1 MKPWKV
7 RKSRVVLERQ
17 WLRVREEHVELPTGQ
32 EIAEFHVLEGPHWVG
47 VLALTGDERVV
58 MVDQYR
64 HGIAATSRELP
75 AGVIEPGESP
85 LAAGHRELL
94 EETGCVAD
102 EWQPLIQ
109 FATEPARHTTVAHFF
124 VARNARFV
132 SEQRLD
138 PGEHMHVACVPL
150 TDVFQQIESGAICHA
165 THVAAI
171 ALARVRGLLV

>member
-32 EIAEFHVLEGPHWVG
+32 EIEEFHVLEGPNWVG
-47 VLALTGDERVV
+47 VLALTDDGRVV
-58 MVDQYR
+58 LVDQYR

-75 AGVIEPGESP
+75 AGVIEPSESP
-85 LAAGHRELL
+85 LAAARRELL
-94 EETGCVAD
+94 EETGCQAD
-102 EWQPLIQ
+102 DWQSLIR
-109 FATEPARHTTVAHFF
+109 FATEPARHTTLAQFF

-132 SEQRLD
+132 AEQRLD
-138 PGEHMHVACVPL
+138 PGEHMSVVCL
-150 TDVFQQIESGAICHA
+150 TPAEVFQQIESGVIRHA

-171 ALARVRGLLV
+171 ALARVRGLLP